1 MRTSRDKSLNYSKI
15 PLRTC
20 IILKKIPLG
29 ERTCMNSKY
38 QYTNQANLKDK
49 KKIVFFLPRLH
60 NNMRYLVNALLDL
73 DFEVSVLVLR
83 EGEVEDHSRVNFIK
97 LRKLSFFGLRFFD
110 SKNQERFE
118 FASINHVFS
127 LLKNNKPDF
136 MLIRNDSTLAFL
148 PVLILGKYFKIKIIL
163 YNQYPKYKPTFRMV
177 VYNKL
182 FFIFFGVKTIT
193 PVLNKNFANN
203 GMLSSENP
211 EQYKSRLENF
221 LKYNKRTESTIWMPF
236 TFYPKYPLIEVD
248 NKNIVKIM
256 TVGKIQKRKNL
267 DKVILR
273 LIDFART
280 SHYNFELT
288 IVGER
293 VDSELKYLSYIENL
307 SRTTLENLKINLFV
321 NLNHND
327 TLNMYRNSSI
337 FILLS
342 EKEIASISQL
352 EAFAVGCKILVFFDN
367 GNLDFLPV
375 DSSFQKITDIT
386 EFGTIFELIL
396 KNQKPKRQIHEYYE
410 IYDEVCGGING
421 VKRFLDLF

>member
-1 MRTSRDKSLNYSKI
+1 
-15 PLRTC
+15 
-20 IILKKIPLG
+20 
-29 ERTCMNSKY
+29 MNNKY

-148 PVLILGKYFKIKIIL
+148 PVLILGKYLKIKIIL

-288 IVGER
+288 IVGEK